1 MGPRGDGVDAR
12 LESYGPLIQRLARLS
27 SIGKADTAS
36 KGAVQVIHEGATF
49 ALPLGDVIDIAAE
62 KARLEKEVAKT
73 TKEIAGIDKK
83 LANKNF
89 VDRAPK
95 EVVDEQHRRKA
106 DYEAQLEKLNAAMAR
121 LKEL

>member
-1 MGPRGDGVDAR
+1 EAR
-12 LESYGPLIQRLARLS
+12 IKTYCPLIQRLARLS
-27 SIGKADTAS
+27 SIGNAEAAP
-36 KGAVQVIHEGATF
+36 KGAVQLIHEGATF
-49 ALPLGDVIDIAAE
+49 ALPLGDVIDIDAE
-62 KARLEKEVAKT
+62 KARLEKEVAKA

-95 EVVDEQHRRKA
+95 EVVEEQHRRKA
-106 DYEAQLEKLNAAMAR
+106 DYEAQLEKLNAAMVR